1 MPKTEPLRTNYLC
14 KYVAEPEREPWE
26 CPQEDVYTPTR
37 AMLELC
43 HALRVTLDTLDVV
56 LAGEEPDTMADL
68 CGREIRDALRIM
80 NTLELHGTR
89 EGEPIRVTDSHAWF
103 DWRAMPPM
111 PDGWV
116 EVN

>member
-1 MPKTEPLRTNYLC
+1 MPSPTPRNYLRE
-14 KYVAEPEREPWE
+14 YVPEPKPAPCA
-26 CPQEDVYTPTR
+26 CPAVDVYSPTQ

-56 LAGEEPDTMADL
+56 LAGEEPDTMANL

-89 EGEPIRVTDSHAWF
+89 EGERVTVTDSHAWF

-111 PDGWV
+111 PDGWA